1 MSIMGKSFF
10 FTSQIVFLMSK
21 FQQSDW
27 LDAGIYWQC
36 NVGIEIKSILA
47 SSQCLRLY
55 AGANII
61 IVNQSLVLVVQL
73 YM

>member
-1 MSIMGKSFF
+1 
-10 FTSQIVFLMSK
+10 MSK
-21 FQQSDW
+21 FRQSDW
-27 LDAGIYWQC
+27 LDAGLHWQC

-55 AGANII
+55 ADANII